1 MMRVSWLMQVEVL
14 NDSFKLCDSLLFL
27 LKLSL
32 KLTCFLP
39 SLIASLHPCLAILLV
54 AFRLLHPKSAL
65 LSPILVITQR
75 LQSHALIE
83 LLGISRFGTDSA
95 FSFCTHHSTGDRID
109 IIMCNRIVRSGLLGR
124 CGHQANCLPCVG
136 SLCDRRLGQKG
147 V

>member
-1 MMRVSWLMQVEVL
+1 MRVSWLMQVEVL
-14 NDSFKLCDSLLFL
+14 YDSFKLCDSLLLFL
-27 LKLSL
+27 ELRL

-39 SLIASLHPCLAILLV
+39 CLIASLHPCLAILLV

-83 LLGISRFGTDSA
+83 LLGISRFGTDTA
-95 FSFCTHHSTGDRID
+95 FSFCRRHSTCDCID
-109 IIMCNRIVRSGLLGR
+109 IMWNRIVRSRLLSG

-136 SLCDRRLGQKG
+136 SLGDRRLGQKG